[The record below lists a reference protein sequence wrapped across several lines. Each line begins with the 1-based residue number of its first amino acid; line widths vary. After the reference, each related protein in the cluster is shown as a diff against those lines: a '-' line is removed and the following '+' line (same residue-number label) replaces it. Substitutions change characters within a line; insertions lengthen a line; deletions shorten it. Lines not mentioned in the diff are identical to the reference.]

1 MGSNRSIDEQ
11 MFSMKWRTFIP
22 MIFFIIIGT
31 NTVSLTLQRLSN
43 VEEQAEYD
51 ILNLF
56 SRGVGGLPAGY
67 RFFMHEPG
75 DMVGATPTPAA
86 PAAACTAPSAPR

>member
-1 MGSNRSIDEQ
+1 MESNKSIDEQ
-11 MFSMKWRTFIP
+11 MFSMKWKTFIP

-51 ILNLF
+51 INANKRRISNAVKDLEYK
-56 SRGVGGLPAGY
+56 RKIEGLEKELKKCLKP
-67 RFFMHEPG
+67 
-75 DMVGATPTPAA
+75 
-86 PAAACTAPSAPR
+86 

>member
-1 MGSNRSIDEQ
+1 MGSNKSIDEQ

-51 ILNLF
+51 INANKRRISNAVKDLEYK
-56 SRGVGGLPAGY
+56 RKIEGLEKELKKCLKP
-67 RFFMHEPG
+67 
-75 DMVGATPTPAA
+75 
-86 PAAACTAPSAPR
+86 

>member
-1 MGSNRSIDEQ
+1 MGSNKSIDEQ
-11 MFSMKWRTFIP
+11 MFSMKWKTFIP

-51 ILNLF
+51 INANKRRISNAVKDLEYK
-56 SRGVGGLPAGY
+56 RKIEGLEKELKKCLKP
-67 RFFMHEPG
+67 
-75 DMVGATPTPAA
+75 
-86 PAAACTAPSAPR
+86 

>member
-1 MGSNRSIDEQ
+1 MGNNKSIDEQ

-22 MIFFIIIGT
+22 MIFFIIVGT

-51 ILNLF
+51 INANKRRISNAVKDLEYK
-56 SRGVGGLPAGY
+56 RKIEGL
-67 RFFMHEPG
+67 EKELKN
-75 DMVGATPTPAA
+75 
-86 PAAACTAPSAPR
+86 CKKK